1 MSEARLPYS
10 VRFAGLSTTAEL
22 SAAGFTD
29 AKIKALLKR
38 GVLTRVCWGIYAAS
52 GQVAEIKSKDERAE
66 RLLSIAAAVALA
78 GQQAVA
84 SHEDAAIV
92 HGLALLD
99 RLRDGIV
106 AVSRPP
112 DAPAAELAGQAWW
125 CIRSRCH
132 RTT

>member
-1 MSEARLPYS
+1 MSDTQLPYS
-10 VRFAGLSTTAEL
+10 ARFAGIMTTAEL
-22 SAAGFTD
+22 LAAGVTD
-29 AKIKALLKR
+29 GKIKALLKR
-38 GVLTRVCWGIYAAS
+38 DVLTRVCRGVYARS
-52 GQVAEIKSKDERAE
+52 GQVAELRGKDERAE

-78 GQQAVA
+78 GRHAVA

-99 RLRDGIV
+99 RPPAGVV

-112 DAPAAELAGQAWW
+112 EALAAELVGRASG
-125 CIRSRCH
+125 CTRSRCH